1 MPHHSGLPVIH
12 LGYALWQPPFSNLFS
27 QFRMV
32 HCVFQWKCFTNT
44 IQIKRKPIFSLSW
57 CIFLI
62 LVLCFGIQN
71 ARTVRNEGRNVS
83 WNFLF
88 AACVC
93 SRATKCFNQR
103 SDYGCQTGSAEPC
116 QLLVICFAW
125 FSSYAYELLWYFVLK
140 KQETISISNYFL

>member
-1 MPHHSGLPVIH
+1 MCWYIICISFRVTSYSPGICSVAASFLKSV
-12 LGYALWQPPFSNLFS
+12 FS
-27 QFRMV
+27 
-32 HCVFQWKCFTNT
+32 

-62 LVLCFGIQN
+62 LVLCFDIQN
-71 ARTVRNEGRNVS
+71 ARTVRNEGRNQS

-93 SRATKCFNQR
+93 SRATKCSNQR